1 MPTFTAIA
9 LDRLIDPATSKSMK
23 SVSDF
28 RMERRNAVPDKTLDI
43 GLPPPNPKMGRRRS
57 STPTPSPTP
66 TNTVTSASSSTI
78 DKKHHWAQI
87 TPALYATPVP
97 TPVPDTPS
105 SSFPPSPYIINHKRR
120 GPRLVKS
127 LSVDDVSI
135 RKVEG
140 EKEDQ
145 GMGSEERDVG
155 DHAKDV
161 ISSVSLPSSPTK
173 KDNLTANCSLENS
186 WDVLRIQNLSSSSE
200 NHLPMENVLLESAP
214 VLHSEHKIE
223 VDGSEDSKE
232 PTSSRMNVGE
242 KGIEVDSTLSLTT
255 PAAEFYDAWD
265 ELASEGSGQQL
276 SSQLDIESELRD
288 IRSSLLME
296 TEKRKQA
303 EEATENMRIQW
314 KKLQQQLSCAGLFL
328 PVDPLASQAD
338 QEQLGVDPAED
349 LCQQLYVV
357 RLVSNSIGRATA
369 KAEVEN
375 ETKAQM
381 ELKNFE
387 IARLWDKLRYYE
399 SVNHEMSQRNQ
410 EAVEIA
416 RRLRQRRKRR
426 HRWIWGSFAT
436 ATVVI
441 GTGVLGWSY
450 LSSSSRNNGLS
461 SSSNQ
466 SSVDAD
472 QHPAT
477 K

>member
-23 SVSDF
+23 SVDF
-28 RMERRNAVPDKTLDI
+28 KMERRNGVPDKTLDI
-43 GLPPPNPKMGRRRS
+43 GLPPPNPKLGRRSNAPTPIPS
-57 STPTPSPTP
+57 ST
-66 TNTVTSASSSTI
+66 VASASSTI

-97 TPVPDTPS
+97 TPVPDSPA

-135 RKVEG
+135 SKVEE
-140 EKEDQ
+140 EKGDQ
-145 GMGSEERDVG
+145 DMGSAERGVD
-155 DHAKDV
+155 DHAMDV
-161 ISSVSLPSSPTK
+161 ISSVSLPSSPTNK
-173 KDNLTANCSLENS
+173 EKPWN
-186 WDVLRIQNLSSSSE
+186 VLRIQAHSTSSE
-200 NHLPMENVLLESAP
+200 DHLAMQNVLLESAP

-223 VDGSEDSKE
+223 VDGSKDSE
-232 PTSSRMNVGE
+232 APTSSTRNVGE
-242 KGIEVDSTLSLTT
+242 NSIEVDSSMSLAT

-265 ELASEGSGQQL
+265 ELTSEGGLQSA
-276 SSQLDIESELRD
+276 SSPLDIESELRD

-303 EEATENMRIQW
+303 EEAAENLRLQW

-328 PVDPLASQAD
+328 PVEK
-338 QEQLGVDPAED
+338 EQFGVDPAED
-349 LCQQLYVV
+349 LCQQLYVA

-375 ETKAQM
+375 ETKAQI
-381 ELKNFE
+381 ESKNFE
-387 IARLWDKLRYYE
+387 IARLWDKLHYYE
-399 SVNHEMSQRNQ
+399 RVNHEMSQRNQ

-416 RRLRQRRKRR
+416 RRLRQRRQRR
-426 HRWIWGSFAT
+426 HQWILGSVAV

-450 LSSSSRNNGLS
+450 LSSSRNNSVSSSSS
-461 SSSNQ
+461 SSSNRPSVAAA
-466 SSVDAD
+466 SSAD
-472 QHPAT
+472 RHPAT